1 MIQFLKRLFTCFLL
15 PFLCFHLVSC
25 SDKESSQE
33 EVNRRKIPVKVYK
46 VSRGRL
52 TSYLSVSG
60 TTLPFEEAKLG
71 AKVEGIIESILADEG
86 DRVKKG
92 QVLIRLDPRDFLL
105 DIDRAG
111 AVLTTEHAELE
122 RAKHDLEQKTEDWRR
137 LSALYERKVIAK
149 HRYGSMKAAFS
160 IAQAKVKSCQ
170 AQIKEKE
177 AELKLAEKR
186 YQDSV
191 VEAPF
196 NGVVT
201 KKMLHEGEV
210 SSLWAYNWEA
220 LEVMNLNKIKVECE
234 VSEKWKSQL
243 REGMETIIKFDA
255 YSEEKFLGEVTTI
268 NPMVDPLQRTF
279 RVKIIIPN
287 PEYRLTA
294 GMFTRIKIGL
304 EVKEGVLIIP
314 EKEILE
320 RPDGHFIFVVK
331 DGVVKRRKI
340 SLGIKEGERVEITEG
355 LKEGEMIVIEGSHR
369 LQDGYKV
376 EAVL

>member
-1 MIQFLKRLFTCFLL
+1 MTQFLKLL
-15 PFLCFHLVSC
+15 ILITFSCFHLMSC
-25 SDKESSQE
+25 SDKDSSQE
-33 EVNRRKIPVKVYK
+33 EVNHRKVPVKVYK
-46 VSRGRL
+46 VDRGKL
-52 TSYLSVSG
+52 TSYLNVSG
-60 TTLPFEEAKLG
+60 TTLPFEKAKVG
-71 AKVEGIIESILADEG
+71 SKVEGIIQEISVDEG

-92 QVLIRLDPRDFLL
+92 QVLIRLDPKDFLL
-105 DIDRAG
+105 DIDRAD
-111 AVLTTEHAELE
+111 AALTTAHAELE
-122 RAKHDLEQKTEDWRR
+122 RAKHDLEQKSEDWRR
-137 LSALYERKVIAK
+137 LSALYERKAIAK
-149 HRYGSMKAAFS
+149 HRYDSMKAAFS

-191 VEAPF
+191 VKAPF

-243 REGMETIIKFDA
+243 REGMEAIIKFDA

-304 EVKEGVLIIP
+304 EVKEGILIIP